1 MDIIISEHAKFEANR
16 RHIDLEL
23 ILSTARNPQQ
33 KIPGK
38 KNRIIYQSKYYDKIN
53 EREMLLRVIAKQ
65 TPDELKIISVYKT
78 TKLNKYWKT
87 EH

>member
-1 MDIIISEHAKFEANR
+1 MEIIIAEHAKFEAKR

-33 KIPGK
+33 EIPGK
-38 KNRIIYQSKYYDKIN
+38 KNRIICQSKYYDKIN
-53 EREMLLRVIAKQ
+53 EREMLLRVIAEQ
-65 TPDELKIISVYKT
+65 TPDALKIISVYRT
-78 TKLNKYWKT
+78 TKLQKYWIT